1 MRTNWKNPA
10 SVHMWKDF
18 KLFQKFYS
26 HWRILVCSSS
36 EEYSQRNPID
46 SAIASS
52 YGLSCLL
59 KSFPFNAAWAWGEA
73 LSRRKYTIDD
83 YRREAKCCGGLGA
96 GNQRDLD
103 NGVRGNSFQVKSE
116 PFEEHRQKL
125 LSVIFESVYNSSN
138 GKFKSTFPAEAMTNG
153 GHPPRTDAHWW

>member
-1 MRTNWKNPA
+1 MSETA
-10 SVHMWKDF
+10 
-18 KLFQKFYS
+18 L
-26 HWRILVCSSS
+26 LVWALAL
-36 EEYSQRNPID
+36 D
-46 SAIASS
+46 
-52 YGLSCLL
+52 LSCA
-59 KSFPFNAAWAWGEA
+59 FMA
-73 LSRRKYTIDD
+73 LKYTIGD
-83 YRREAKCCGGLGA
+83 YRSLREAKCCGGLGA

-153 GHPPRTDAHWW
+153 GHPPRTDAH